1 MNEIAQSDGT
11 RKDFTKEVPSMG
23 KVSMGPS
30 IYDMLYAITGRG
42 PQERPMCLSFI
53 CISMQA

>member
-30 IYDMLYAITGRG
+30 IYDVLYAITGIRG
-42 PQERPMCLSFI
+42 PQERPMCLS
-53 CISMQA
+53 CSA